1 MSNKQIQ
8 SDAKHFIEVTHRDYA
23 TFLKTGID
31 YSNEMYA
38 RDQKVIRRAEF
49 ISGLMI
55 FTAGLLAGVIL
66 YTLLGVQA

>member
-8 SDAKHFIEVTHRDYA
+8 SDAERFIEVTHRDYA

-31 YSNEMYA
+31 YSDEMFK
-38 RDQKVIRRAEF
+38 RDQAQIRRAEF

-55 FTAGLLAGVIL
+55 FTAGLLAGVIF
-66 YTLLGVQA
+66 YTLLGVR